1 MNPKVAQRLNPGKT
15 PDRDIKIK
23 KKIFGNRQQNS
34 GSSVKGKQTLFYIRP
49 EISVLVHLN
58 KPNPPT

>member
-23 KKIFGNRQQNS
+23 KIFFGNRQQNS
-34 GSSVKGKQTLFYIRP
+34 ELSVMGKQTLF
-49 EISVLVHLN
+49 
-58 KPNPPT
+58 